1 MSEREAFVDAC
12 WEEAKK
18 PWGFV
23 QLRRPVVYWDP
34 EAARQAMG
42 TQLAFF
48 NFVEKNTLV
57 NYPALEAR
65 GAGEYLVE
73 LLSHEIGHHMA
84 IPADP
89 PSDALLLHAA
99 YRGLGLYE
107 LPEDDERLARGHRE
121 AVFWVNLF
129 ADVIVNTVLYR
140 AGLRMVPFYQKL
152 TAGEGSPLWR
162 LYLRTLELLWELPPE
177 TLASALSTRLE
188 RDARRLAEVFRHLR
202 GKRDWPEGMA
212 LFARICHPYWPA
224 GEGPWLSLLDYQG
237 RANYRRGG
245 RPGSDPGQ
253 GGSQHPGP
261 RGPAPVREGPSR
273 RRTLDKREERP
284 EEEGPGGLAEHID
297 SPADYRR
304 LLRGL
309 GFAAAEEAEVRY
321 YRDLARRFAVRPASA
336 EGQKGE
342 EHPEAAARWEPGDPP
357 EELDLLATLT
367 TGGVILPGITTLRRE
382 SVTAA
387 ARGRGREA
395 PWLVLALDASGSMPN
410 PKRKRSYA
418 VLAAFILAEAAFD
431 AGAPVAAVVF
441 SGDYESTGFTRER
454 EAVASLLVRYP
465 GRDTY
470 FPAAE
475 VLRLCRAAPRPPYL
489 CVISDAALH
498 NAGEALEGLAQA
510 ARATCGGTLY
520 FIYHPRRTPPPDIQR
535 LLEKVSALGYRVCA
549 VTGEE
554 DLQRLS
560 LATAREL
567 YGQE

>member
-1 MSEREAFVDAC
+1 MDEREKLLDTC
-12 WEEAKK
+12 WEQAKK

-23 QLRRPVVYWDP
+23 QLRRPVVYWEP

-48 NFVEKNTLV
+48 NFAEKNTLV

-99 YRGLGLYE
+99 YRGLGLYD
-107 LPEDDERLARGHRE
+107 LPEDDERLVRGHRE
-121 AVFWVNLF
+121 AIFWVNLF
-129 ADVIVNTVLYR
+129 ADVIVNTILFR
-140 AGLRMVPFYQKL
+140 AGMRMVPFYQKL
-152 TAGEGSPLWR
+152 TVGEGSPLWR

-177 TLASALSTRLE
+177 TLARAVTPHIE
-188 RDARRLAEVFRHLR
+188 QDARRLEEVFRHLR

-212 LFARICHPYWPA
+212 LFAKICHPYWPA
-224 GEGPWLSLLDYQG
+224 GEGLWFSLLDYQG

-245 RPGSDPGQ
+245 RPEKEPGK
-253 GGSQHPGP
+253 GGNLYPGA
-261 RGPAPVREGPSR
+261 RGPAPKREGPSQ
-273 RRTLDKREERP
+273 RRTMDKREVRP
-284 EEEGPGGLAEHID
+284 EEEGLGGLAEHID

-309 GFAAAEEAEVRY
+309 GFAAAEEAEARY
-321 YRDLARRFAVRPASA
+321 YRDLTRRFAVRLPPT
-336 EGQKGE
+336 EGKKGE
-342 EHPEAAARWEPGDPP
+342 EHPEALARWEPGDPP
-357 EELDLLATLT
+357 EELDLLATIT
-367 TGGVILPGITTLRRE
+367 TGGIILPAITTLRRE
-382 SVTAA
+382 NATAA
-387 ARGRGREA
+387 VSGKGREA

-410 PKRKRSYA
+410 PKRKRSFA

-431 AGAPVAAVVF
+431 AGVPVAAVVF
-441 SGDYESTGFTRER
+441 SGDYESIAFTRER
-454 EAVASLLVRYP
+454 EALASLLVRYP
-465 GRDTY
+465 GQDTY

-475 VLRLCRAAPRPPYL
+475 VLRLCRAAPKPPYL

-498 NAGEALEGLAQA
+498 NASEALEGLALA
-510 ARATCGGTLY
+510 AGTICGGTLY
-520 FIYHPRRTPPPDIQR
+520 FIYHPRRTPPSDIQR
-535 LLEKVSALGYRVCA
+535 LLEKVSGLGYRVCA
-549 VTGEE
+549 VTSEE
-554 DLQRLS
+554 DLHRLS

-567 YGQE
+567 YG